1 MIQLNSDLTRGLD
14 LFSSKQR
21 EATQQQNE
29 SVSFNRVESSSVSF
43 KHSNQQSFTFFYRA
57 VQQSV
62 GNSIDAEQSQMQ
74 QQLAE
79 KQLEQQEQRAETA
92 ANNILKFIEHRLQQ
106 DKKDGASQAQLASRI
121 DAGLEG
127 FELGFEQAND
137 ALGQLNLLNPE
148 LDSEIS
154 LTQSKV
160 MEGIEQLKQTY
171 LTSEADTPEAE
182 APQPTQ
188 PVKTSESYV
197 EGQSSQQAQEFSFD
211 LVTNDGDKVTI
222 YTRSLQAQQSEFGFN
237 SGFENGQQYAM
248 AYQSSSEVKQSQFMF
263 SVNGDLDE
271 GELKAINNLLNN
283 VNDIAKDFYS
293 GDVETAF
300 NKALQMDYDASEI
313 SEFSVSLTQVKNFT
327 AYKAYQTD
335 TPLFNANAISDLKP
349 LAEFSAELQTMLVS
363 LESLF
368 EHPRDLLTDVTK
380 QINLLQKPENY
391 PAEKLDFFEFAN
403 NLMDKFEQLTNF
415 PTGTAS

>member
-1 MIQLNSDLTRGLD
+1 MC
-14 LFSSKQR
+14 
-21 EATQQQNE
+21 
-29 SVSFNRVESSSVSF
+29 
-43 KHSNQQSFTFFYRA
+43 
-57 VQQSV
+57 
-62 GNSIDAEQSQMQ
+62 
-74 QQLAE
+74 
-79 KQLEQQEQRAETA
+79 
-92 ANNILKFIEHRLQQ
+92 
-106 DKKDGASQAQLASRI
+106 
-121 DAGLEG
+121 
-127 FELGFEQAND
+127 
-137 ALGQLNLLNPE
+137 
-148 LDSEIS
+148 
-154 LTQSKV
+154 
-160 MEGIEQLKQTY
+160 
-171 LTSEADTPEAE
+171 
-182 APQPTQ
+182 
-188 PVKTSESYV
+188 
-197 EGQSSQQAQEFSFD
+197 
-211 LVTNDGDKVTI
+211 LVV
-222 YTRSLQAQQSEFGFN
+222 
-237 SGFENGQQYAM
+237 
-248 AYQSSSEVKQSQFMF
+248 F

-391 PAEKLDFFEFAN
+391 PPEKLDFFEFAN